1 VAAAGLGDWP
11 AAVDP
16 KLSSE
21 RGYTII
27 SARVERKFGAKVSA
41 RQILD
46 SLSPELGTY
55 AVGVV
60 ACVDFSASVQ
70 P

>member
-27 SARVERKFGAKVSA
+27 SARVERKFGAKVSG
-41 RQILD
+41 RQILN
-46 SLSPELGTY
+46 SLSPKLGTY
-55 AVGVV
+55 VGD
-60 ACVDFSASVQ
+60 ATTGVDFSASV
-70 P
+70 